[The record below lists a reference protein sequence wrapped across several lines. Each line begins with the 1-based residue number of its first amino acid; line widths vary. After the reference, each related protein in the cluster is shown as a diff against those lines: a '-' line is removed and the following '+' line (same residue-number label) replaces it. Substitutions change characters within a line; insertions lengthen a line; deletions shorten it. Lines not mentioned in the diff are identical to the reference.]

1 MSTSSER
8 RINPWSVW
16 ALIAIMVGAV
26 PVTYAWL
33 KRLEDESGVGRPPQ
47 LRPVSRPLATVNDRG
62 EDVKLFTSDGKLSL
76 VGYCYFGD
84 EAEAKRVC
92 DRLEAMGEPFRDE
105 PRVQLVAVSMAPD
118 LDTPERVM
126 RFREQHGYL
135 GDRWVFVLGE
145 RQAMRDY
152 MNKQFRY
159 PGHEKPDEFRETE
172 TDLYARELRITLV
185 EGKAAKRGTAFI
197 RGVYWEGIAEG
208 EVRNDSVSE
217 ASVRYLLEEAGVEGS
232 PKPENKQDT

>member
-1 MSTSSER
+1 MSESSQK

-16 ALIAIMVGAV
+16 ALVAVMVGAV

-47 LRPVSRPLATVNDRG
+47 LRPISRPLATVNERG
-62 EDVKLFTSDGKLSL
+62 EDIELFTSDGKLSL

-84 EAEAKRVC
+84 EVEARRVC
-92 DRLEAMGEPFRDE
+92 DRLEAMGEPFADD
-105 PRVQLVAVSMAPD
+105 PRIQLVAVSMAPD
-118 LDTPERVM
+118 LDTAERVAG
-126 RFREQHGYL
+126 FRERNGYT

-145 RQAMRDY
+145 RQPMRDY

-159 PGHEKPDEFRETE
+159 PGHEKPDEYRETD

-185 EGKAAKRGTAFI
+185 EGKAAKRGTAFV

-208 EVRNDSVSE
+208 ELRNDSVSE
-217 ASVRYLLEEAGVEGS
+217 QAIRYLLAEAADEKGS
-232 PKPENKQDT
+232 SRNSES